1 MFQIPAMSLS
11 RRQRGCGRTFGLPKR
26 DRNGKRRLRV
36 WLQAHRWLRHRWLQQ
51 IATLAVSVALLL
63 VAHLIDM
70 RRAIADPRSRPNVI
84 LVMADDIGYE
94 CFGCYGSSQ
103 YSTPH
108 IDQLAREGMRFTSFH
123 AQPLCTPTRI
133 ELMTGLSNVRNYAAF
148 SVLRRDQK
156 TIGQFFRE
164 AGYATAVA
172 GKWQLLGA
180 EHYPKRFRGKGTWP
194 TEAGF
199 DETCLWQVDRMGK
212 RYWSPL
218 LSIHGKNR
226 QFGKD
231 QYGPDIA
238 TAFLIDFMKRH
249 RDKPFF
255 IYYPMIL
262 VHNPFIAP
270 PGTSPEAAS
279 TPQLR
284 FEAMVAYMDRLVG
297 RLVSAVDE
305 LGLAE
310 NTLILFLGDN
320 GTNRAIRSKLGE
332 RVIRGGKGTT
342 TDAGTHVPF
351 VARWKG
357 TIPAGRVCD
366 DLAAVCD
373 ILPTLADATHLS
385 LPEDLDGR
393 SFWPQLQGKRGSPR
407 SWLYSYYN
415 PRPEKTR
422 PVRMAW
428 DHSYKLYADGRFFHI
443 SEDPEERRPL
453 TNWSD
458 NPAAARARAKLQA
471 AIDSFPKKGQALLQ
485 FPP

>member
-1 MFQIPAMSLS
+1 MPSRDERGVSAEMS
-11 RRQRGCGRTFGLPKR
+11 R
-26 DRNGKRRLRV
+26 
-36 WLQAHRWLRHRWLQQ
+36 
-51 IATLAVSVALLL
+51 IATLAVSVVL
-63 VAHLIDM
+63 VIAAHPFQM
-70 RRAIADPRSRPNVI
+70 KRATADQRSRPNVI
-84 LVMADDIGYE
+84 LIMADDIGYE

-108 IDQLAREGMRFTSFH
+108 IDRLARQGMRWTHFH

-156 TIGQFFRE
+156 TIGEYFRE

-194 TEAGF
+194 HEAGF

-218 LSIHGKNR
+218 LSLNGKNR

-270 PGTSPEAAS
+270 PGTSSDSAS
-279 TPQLR
+279 TPQRR
-284 FEAMVAYMDRLVG
+284 FEAMVEYMDRLVG

-320 GTNRAIRSKLGE
+320 GTNGAIRSKLGE
-332 RVIRGGKGTT
+332 RIIRGGKGTT

-351 VARWKG
+351 VARWTG

-373 ILPTLADATHLS
+373 ILPTLGDAAHLS

-393 SFWPQLQGKRGSPR
+393 SFWPQLQGKPGSPR

-422 PVRMAW
+422 PIRMAW
-428 DHSYKLYADGRFFHI
+428 DHSYKLYADGRVYDI
-443 SEDPEERRPL
+443 SQDPEERRPL
-453 TNWSD
+453 TNWAD
-458 NPAAARARAKLQA
+458 DPTAARAHSKLQA
-471 AIDSFPKKGQALLQ
+471 AIDSFPKKGEVLLQ